1 MGLHGAGSRLPG
13 VSITSMFSVRGRSV
27 TYDRVRRRRLIFA
40 YSEVPRSG
48 QRPRMRDTTVSKP
61 SAPRLLVL
69 DTVLTRTYWWKVTFI
84 ASCRRLSPYWLM
96 YLCTGKWETVYLTD
110 YAVEETC

>member
-13 VSITSMFSVRGRSV
+13 VSMTSMFSVRGRSV

-48 QRPRMRDTTVSKP
+48 QRPRMRGTTVSKP
-61 SAPRLLVL
+61 LAPRLLVL
-69 DTVLTRTYWWKVTFI
+69 DTCTNSYLLVESYFYSLMSTAIAVLANV
-84 ASCRRLSPYWLM
+84 LM
-96 YLCTGKWETVYLTD
+96 YRKVGNSVPNGLCR
-110 YAVEETC
+110 